1 MKSNLNRVSAFI
13 IAAVGIVLCAY
24 QFFDPFLWFDES
36 GQLYIGLGLSHY
48 ADPFSARGVFRD
60 VFGSNRN
67 FNLDPGGFS
76 VLVWFWTY
84 VSTSVYFLRLLP
96 FLFFAASVFFLYKVL
111 EQAGIG
117 KGYTTFFMGVYL
129 VFASILYLMT
139 EFRAYSMELCG
150 TLLTLWLFLKYSD
163 RFDYRRLLTLSLVA
177 CFFCTSRYSFILTA
191 FVLTL
196 LVLFTLF
203 RKESFRTFLA
213 KSFVFGLPLA
223 MTVVLVYLFMMRMQD
238 ASGTMEYVGFIG
250 KRVSLLWSPLSFLFY
265 LNVVLSVVWYRRHGK
280 VPVIP
285 VYALCVSLFFFAL
298 SVFSLF
304 PWDFKRA
311 VSVTLLNILS
321 LMVYIDGF
329 AKGFDRKGW
338 VVCAMDAAVVAGAL
352 IPILFMG
359 LKGEAE
365 GREFEALD
373 LSGYA
378 RVFVNYDCQPD
389 VRYQYEFGRLRER
402 AAADGY
408 PDKFVFQVEQTR
420 ADDGSFD
427 LRVLDPLDVD
437 CDLYYHLSKPVDE
450 AFTLLGDCR
459 YFYRKTVGD

>member
-1 MKSNLNRVSAFI
+1 MLCSYMARPSWSLN
-13 IAAVGIVLCAY
+13 AV
-24 QFFDPFLWFDES
+24 
-36 GQLYIGLGLSHY
+36 
-48 ADPFSARGVFRD
+48 
-60 VFGSNRN
+60 
-67 FNLDPGGFS
+67 
-76 VLVWFWTY
+76 
-84 VSTSVYFLRLLP
+84 
-96 FLFFAASVFFLYKVL
+96 ASV
-111 EQAGIG
+111 Q
-117 KGYTTFFMGVYL
+117 M
-129 VFASILYLMT
+129 
-139 EFRAYSMELCG
+139 
-150 TLLTLWLFLKYSD
+150 
-163 RFDYRRLLTLSLVA
+163 SLP
-177 CFFCTSRYSFILTA
+177 
-191 FVLTL
+191 
-196 LVLFTLF
+196 
-203 RKESFRTFLA
+203 
-213 KSFVFGLPLA
+213 G
-223 MTVVLVYLFMMRMQD
+223 
-238 ASGTMEYVGFIG
+238 
-250 KRVSLLWSPLSFLFY
+250 
-265 LNVVLSVVWYRRHGK
+265 WYRRHGK